1 MHFKTT
7 ITLLALAGICAVLFW
22 KGPDIGRRLGIS
34 AAPPP
39 EGATTAVAALEGI
52 KPKDITRVEVRA
64 PDIDSVELNAPA
76 PGQPLALPGNWPAR
90 APEVAELVNTLAN
103 LQTRFAPVAA
113 GDDLTPYGLDPAQ
126 KPVTVQLEA
135 GAQKHTL
142 LFGQPDAQPGENPFT
157 LPTYLQVDGGSEIIR
172 LGPDV
177 LQSLRRPAEFYRKRQ
192 IFPDVARLKVADTPP
207 PRTVTPGET
216 PQVAAAL
223 LTLPADSID
232 RISATGPAGNYALQK
247 TGPLPVPQPPE
258 GAPAADA
265 FVTAA
270 QLADVWRLDYPVRD
284 RVDPAKLKALLR
296 AVPDLWVERF
306 LTPPAVVD
314 EVAGLFP
321 RWLRGRAPEEEQ
333 EGFLEEVGLSGADAL
348 ELEVRSAGGSTRRL
362 LIGKVSRSTTRTE
375 PAPQPM
381 FPGQPPPPPRMVT
394 EEYRYAKLA
403 DNPLVFE
410 VKGDKLKDVFFS
422 TGPPDPLAPPQA
434 RAVDELR
441 DPNLLRFETDQVT
454 RMDVSRDA
462 HPVLGLK
469 KTKGD
474 PKATSPAARRDRW
487 DVTAPYKGLAETN
500 RVEDLLRPFE
510 TMQARKDDIID
521 RPAFHSIAG
530 ALGATADLGALGLDT
545 DHATRVTIAT
555 DRTEMSLLVGRHNA
569 GRKKLF
575 VRVEGSD
582 RVNVVDDNA
591 AAQLDKHPCA
601 FRSLKLFD
609 VPEARVESVAVA
621 GRKGEKF
628 ELQEQPGL
636 KTTWRLTAPVNAEA
650 DNTKAQD
657 LARDL
662 GDLQASEFVY
672 DPPSAEQMAATGAGV
687 GSVANGVAQV
697 LEENVFGLK
706 EQPLGVTVR
715 FGGPEG
721 GKEYQVFIG
730 KQREGKPEY
739 YATSSGAVGTFA
751 INDSLVK
758 TLEKGSLGLLPLQLW
773 QGVASD
779 IKSIEITRGTEEP
792 FTLAQDGSSW
802 RITAPLQASVDAG
815 QIQPLASALASVRA
829 ERYEAHS
836 APDLA
841 LYGLQPPSLRVKF
854 RMAEKKPALAG
865 QEPKE
870 EIKERV
876 LLVGKPEPPK
886 VEVKKEEKKGKD
898 DPFAKKDEEMP
909 GRFARLEGDEHPAV
923 LVIPDSLFKEADK
936 SLLDLLNR
944 KLLSVDAS
952 AVTKIQSATPA
963 GTVTL
968 VREGNNWK
976 PEGAVFAVDKPT
988 IDALVKLAGN
998 LSATRYA
1005 DYGSK
1010 VDWAKYG
1017 LDSNAKPTT
1026 FSITVGADTHKVE
1039 LGKAAG
1045 EKQPDG
1051 ERFAR
1056 VDGGQGVAVLP
1067 AAAAKELSRG
1077 KLDFVDRSLLK
1088 FDLLDLQTIR
1098 RTMGKDELELKQ
1110 GATGGWEITKPSA
1123 QRGDFEGLEDLATK
1137 LSTLRAERI
1146 AAVDVKD
1153 LKLFGLEAPAAIL
1166 RLELTGGDKASQ
1178 KVLKVGQ
1185 PVDAKHPEGERF
1197 AQVEGSATVAVLP
1210 AALAKRLVAD
1220 PIKFRDRSL
1229 ASFVNADKIQI
1240 EYQQPT
1246 GARKVTFVK
1255 GAGGWKMTEPLE
1267 ADAEDE
1273 ALREL
1278 HDSLARLRAEELV
1291 ADKPANLQP
1300 YGLDQPRARWKLFS
1314 GDREV
1319 LSLLVGQREKI
1330 GEKKKDGFRAFA
1342 KLEKGD
1348 PVALLD
1354 MGLTSK
1360 LAAEYRK
1367 RSLWE
1372 PLDVA
1377 QASELRVETADGP
1390 GSFMLT
1396 RGALGWIDPKNPA
1409 DRLSTEAVND
1419 VLDALASLKAEQF
1432 VADKG
1437 ADAKLF
1443 GLAPARK
1450 TVTVSTQSGQKRT
1463 LLLGR
1468 LDESKRAY
1476 GKLDDPARTDVFL
1489 LSERDTE
1496 RINRDRGALSI
1507 NPPKEEKKDE
1517 PGKKEEPKKEEP
1529 KKEEPMKAPARE
1541 ELTVPPRPAERK

>member
-1 MHFKTT
+1 MHLKTT

-22 KGPDIGRRLGIS
+22 KGPDIGRRLGMS

-39 EGATTAVAALEGI
+39 EGATISVAALEGI
-52 KPKDITRVEVRA
+52 KPKDITRIEVSA
-64 PDIDSVELNAPA
+64 PDIDSVELLAPA

-90 APEVAELVNTLAN
+90 APEVAELVNTVAN
-103 LQTRFAPVAA
+103 LQTRFAPLAA

-126 KPVTVQLEA
+126 KPVRIELEA
-135 GAQKHTL
+135 GGQKHTL
-142 LFGQPDAQPGENPFT
+142 LFGQPDAKPGENPFT

-192 IFPDVARLKVADTPP
+192 IFPEVTRLKVADNPP

-232 RISATGPAGNYALQK
+232 RISATGPAGNYALHK
-247 TGPLPVPQPPE
+247 TGPLPSPQPPE

-284 RVDPAKLKALLR
+284 RVDPAKLKALLG

-348 ELEVRSAGGSTRRL
+348 ELDVHSADGSTRRL
-362 LIGKVSRSTTRTE
+362 LIGKVSRSNTRTE

-381 FPGQPPPPPRMVT
+381 FPGQPPPPPRIVT

-410 VKGDKLKDVFFS
+410 IKGDKLKDIFFN
-422 TGPPDPLAPPQA
+422 TTPPDPIAPQV

-441 DPNLLRFETDQVT
+441 DPNLLRFETDQVI
-454 RMDVSRDA
+454 RIDINRDS
-462 HPVLGLK
+462 HTVLGLK

-474 PKATSPAARRDRW
+474 PKAPSPSARRDRW

-530 ALGATADLGALGLDT
+530 ALGATSDLGALGLDA
-545 DHATRVTIAT
+545 DHATRVAIAT
-555 DRTEMSLLVGRHNA
+555 DRTDMSLLIGRHNTA
-569 GRKKLF
+569 RKKLF

-582 RVNVVDDNA
+582 RVNVVDDKA
-591 AAQLDKHPCA
+591 VAQLDKHPRA
-601 FRSLKLFD
+601 FRSLKLFAL
-609 VPEARVESVAVA
+609 PEARVESLAVV

-636 KTTWRLTAPVNAEA
+636 KTTWRLTAPVSAEA

-662 GDLQASEFVY
+662 GDLQAAEFVY
-672 DPPSAEQMAATGAGV
+672 DAPSAEQLAAIGAGV
-687 GSVANGVAQV
+687 GSVANAFAQV

-739 YATSSGAVGTFA
+739 YATSTAVIGTFA
-751 INDSLVK
+751 INESLVK

-802 RITAPLQASVDAG
+802 RIAAPLEASVDAG
-815 QIQPLASALASVRA
+815 QIQPLASALALVRA

-841 LYGLQPPSLRVKF
+841 LYGLQPPSLRIKF
-854 RMAEKKPALAG
+854 RMTEKKPALAG

-876 LLVGKPEPPK
+876 LLVGKPEPPRA
-886 VEVKKEEKKGKD
+886 ETKKEEKKKD
-898 DPFAKKDEEMP
+898 DPFAKKDEEKP
-909 GRFARLEGDEHPAV
+909 GRFAKLEGDEHPAV
-923 LVIPDSLFKEADK
+923 FVIPDNLFKEADK

-944 KLLSVDAS
+944 KLLTVDAS

-968 VREGNNWK
+968 VKEGNNWK
-976 PEGAVFAVDKPT
+976 PEGAAFAVDKPT
-988 IDALVKLAGN
+988 IDALVKRVGN

-1017 LDSNAKPTT
+1017 LDANAKPAT
-1026 FSITVGADTHKVE
+1026 FSFTAGADTHKVE
-1039 LGKAAG
+1039 LGKAADD
-1045 EKQPDG
+1045 KHPDG

-1077 KLDFVDRSLLK
+1077 MLDFVDRSLLR

-1098 RTMGKDELELKQ
+1098 RTMGKDELELRQ
-1110 GATGGWEITKPSA
+1110 SATGGWEITKPSA
-1123 QRGDFEGLEDLATK
+1123 QRGDSEGLEDLATK

-1153 LKLFGLEAPAAIL
+1153 LKPFGLEAPTAVL
-1166 RLELTGGDKASQ
+1166 RLELTGGDKASE

-1185 PVDAKHPEGERF
+1185 PVDAKEPGGERF
-1197 AQVEGSATVAVLP
+1197 AQVEGSTTVAVLP
-1210 AALAKRLVAD
+1210 AALAKRLVAE

-1229 ASFVNADKIQI
+1229 ASFVNADKIQV

-1255 GAGGWKMTEPLE
+1255 GAGGWRMTEPLE

-1330 GEKKKDGFRAFA
+1330 GEKKKDGFRAYA

-1348 PVALLD
+1348 TVALLD

-1360 LAAEYRK
+1360 LAADYRK

-1377 QASELRVETADGP
+1377 QATELRIETADGP
-1390 GSFMLT
+1390 GSFILT
-1396 RGALGWIDPKNPA
+1396 KGPLGWIDPKNPA
-1409 DRLSTEAVND
+1409 DRLSTEAIND
-1419 VLDALASLKAEQF
+1419 LLDALASLKAEQF

-1476 GKLDDPARTDVFL
+1476 AKIDDPARADVFL

-1517 PGKKEEPKKEEP
+1517 PGKKEELKKEEP
-1529 KKEEPMKAPARE
+1529 KKEDAKKAAANE
-1541 ELTVPPRPAERK
+1541 ELTVPPRSAEKK